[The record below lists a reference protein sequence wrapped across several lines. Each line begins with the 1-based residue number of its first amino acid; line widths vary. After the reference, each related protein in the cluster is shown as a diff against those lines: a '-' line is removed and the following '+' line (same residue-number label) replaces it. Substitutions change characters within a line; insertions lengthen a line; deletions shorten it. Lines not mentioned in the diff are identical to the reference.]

1 MCRDQHRQ
9 VRVDEFPL
17 SLICI
22 LGKSCGRVTF
32 MTSTPKKSKLE
43 IANDLYKFA
52 YEVKKQKFSE
62 QNPQLTTLELEK
74 KTALYLNQI
83 KKG

>member
-1 MCRDQHRQ
+1 M
-9 VRVDEFPL
+9 
-17 SLICI
+17 
-22 LGKSCGRVTF
+22 KSEPTK
-32 MTSTPKKSKLE
+32 TKLE

-62 QNPQLTTLELEK
+62 QNPQLTTHELEK
-74 KTALYLNQI
+74 KTALYLSQI

>member
-1 MCRDQHRQ
+1 
-9 VRVDEFPL
+9 
-17 SLICI
+17 
-22 LGKSCGRVTF
+22 